1 LHEGNNGS
9 GSDGVDIIMGVNTW
23 ATAEKRERAILVTV
37 QIEGKSLWKV
47 EDTQEELVLLAASRR
62 VKIVDKIIC
71 RRKKITADFFVG
83 KGKVSEIA
91 DLVYEKSADVVI
103 FSHDLSPTQQKNLEK
118 VINVKTIDRTQLIL
132 DIFATRASSNE
143 GKVQVELAQLIYLL
157 PRLSGRG
164 VQLSRLGGG
173 IGTRGPGEQK
183 LEVDRRRIR
192 ERIEKLKRTL
202 NEITSR
208 RETMRAQRGKAALV
222 TVALVGYTN
231 SGKSTLFNA
240 LTDARAQVKD
250 QLFSTLD
257 HTIRK
262 MPLKNKQFALI
273 SDTVGFLNE
282 LPHHLIESFKATL
295 EEVVEADVLVYV
307 ADMSDHRAALQRA
320 AVFKVLEELG
330 AKDKPMIAVLNKM
343 DKVPDKFQRERVRKE
358 FSNPIAI
365 SALKKEGLGELKD
378 RIIQFMEKDME
389 DIEITL
395 THKHYA
401 LAKMIRETGNIKREE
416 YNETGLYI
424 SAHVPKK
431 VKYAVLKSLKRD
443 GTKGTVPLV
452 PF

>member
-1 LHEGNNGS
+1 
-9 GSDGVDIIMGVNTW
+9 MGVTTW
-23 ATAEKRERAILVTV
+23 TTAEKRERAILVTV
-37 QIEGKSLWKV
+37 QLEGKSSWKA
-47 EDTQEELVLLAASRR
+47 EDIQEELVLLAASRG

-71 RRKKITADFFVG
+71 RRKKVKADFFIG

-91 DLVYEKSADVVI
+91 DLVNENFADVVI
-103 FSHDLSPTQQKNLEK
+103 FSNDLSPTQQKNLEK

-132 DIFATRASSNE
+132 DIFAARASSNE

-157 PRLSGRG
+157 PRLSGWG
-164 VQLSRLGGG
+164 IQLSRLGGG

-202 NEITSR
+202 NEITGR
-208 RETMRAQRGKAALV
+208 REIRRAQRGKAALV

-240 LTDARAQVKD
+240 LTEACVTVKD

-262 MPLKNKQFALI
+262 MPLKDKQFALI

-282 LPHHLIESFKATL
+282 LPHHLVESFKATL
-295 EEVVEADVLVYV
+295 EEVVEADVLFHVV
-307 ADMSDHRAALQRA
+307 DMSDHRAALQRA

-330 AKDKPMIAVLNKM
+330 AANKPMVAVLNKM

-358 FSNPIAI
+358 FSNPITV
-365 SALKKEGLGELKD
+365 SALKKQGIGELKD
-378 RIIQFMEKDME
+378 RIVQFMEKDME

-395 THKHYA
+395 PHKHYA
-401 LAKMIRETGNIKREE
+401 LAKMIRETGNIKCEE
-416 YNETGLYI
+416 YNENGLFI
-424 SAHVPKK
+424 SAHVPRK
-431 VKYAVLKSLKRD
+431 VKYAVFKAMK
-443 GTKGTVPLV
+443 KV
-452 PF
+452 